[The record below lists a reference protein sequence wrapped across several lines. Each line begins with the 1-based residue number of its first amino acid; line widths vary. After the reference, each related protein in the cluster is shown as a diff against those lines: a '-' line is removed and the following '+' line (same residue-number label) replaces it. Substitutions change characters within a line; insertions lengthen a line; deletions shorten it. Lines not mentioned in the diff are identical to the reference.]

1 MSMLTFV
8 SADWVE
14 QRLDSPDFQVLDP
27 RSSIRYMA
35 GHPRNAI
42 NVSVAKARDS
52 NGRIFSAED
61 LARWLGACGVDD
73 RRTPV
78 LYDNSDG
85 RNAALLAWMLM
96 YLGRTDVH
104 LMNSFWERWVADGR
118 EAFYRPVKA
127 APQTFTARV
136 RPELRRTMSEVQQD
150 TQDGT
155 PGGPDARTARKLVD
169 LRSVDEFTGKLES
182 DPRPGHIPGAVNI
195 VWQEL
200 AGKDGNLLVPAER
213 IDELFA
219 AQGVGPQDRVVAYCK
234 TGLRAALGFL
244 ALAQMGR
251 EVALY
256 DGSYS
261 EWAQSDL
268 PVERALTE

>member
-1 MSMLTFV
+1 MLTLV

-52 NGRIFSAED
+52 DGRIFSAED

-78 LYDNSDG
+78 IYDNSDG
-85 RNAALLAWMLM
+85 RNAALLAWMLI
-96 YLGRTDVH
+96 YLGRTGVH

-118 EAFYRPVKA
+118 EAFYRPVKT
-127 APQTFTARV
+127 APRTFTARV
-136 RPELRRTMSEVQQD
+136 RPEMRRTTSEVQED
-150 TQDGT
+150 IRS
-155 PGGPDARTARKLVD
+155 GPRAKTTRKLVD
-169 LRSVDEFTGKLES
+169 LRSIDEFAGKPES

-200 AGKDGNLLVPAER
+200 AGKDGALLVTPER

-219 AQGVGPQDRVVAYCK
+219 AQGVGPQDRVVAYCR

-261 EWAQSDL
+261 EWAQSGL

>member
-14 QRLDSPDFQVLDP
+14 QRLDSPDLQVLDP

-52 NGRIFSAED
+52 GGRIFSAED
-61 LARWLGACGVDD
+61 LSRWLGACGVDD

-78 LYDNSDG
+78 IYDNSDG
-85 RNAALLAWMLM
+85 RNAALLAWILT

-104 LMNSFWERWVADGR
+104 LMNTFWERWVADGR
-118 EAFYRPVKA
+118 EAFYRPVRP
-127 APQTFTARV
+127 APQIFTARV
-136 RPELRRTMSEVQQD
+136 RPELRRSMSEVREDVQGD
-150 TQDGT
+150 VN
-155 PGGPDARTARKLVD
+155 GGAKRKLVD
-169 LRSVDEFTGKLES
+169 LRSSDEFAGKTES
-182 DPRPGHIPGAVNI
+182 DPRPGHIPSAVNI

-200 AGKDGNLLVPAER
+200 AGQDGNLLAPAAR
-213 IDELFA
+213 IEELFA

-256 DGSYS
+256 DGSYA

-268 PVERALTE
+268 PVE

>member
-1 MSMLTFV
+1 MLTFV

-96 YLGRTDVH
+96 YLGRSDVH

-127 APQTFTARV
+127 APQNFTARV
-136 RPELRRTMSEVQQD
+136 RPELRRTMSEVQRDVQD
-150 TQDGT
+150 
-155 PGGPDARTARKLVD
+155 DARGGSNGKTSRKLVD
-169 LRSVDEFTGKLES
+169 LRSVDEFAGKLES

-200 AGKDGNLLVPAER
+200 ASKDGTLLAPSER

-256 DGSYS
+256 DGSYA

-268 PVERALTE
+268 PVERALTK

>member
-1 MSMLTFV
+1 MLTFV
-8 SADWVE
+8 SSDWVE

-42 NVSVAKARDS
+42 NVSVAKSRDS
-52 NGRIFSAED
+52 NGSIFSAAD
-61 LARWLGACGVDD
+61 LARWLGTCGVDD
-73 RRTPV
+73 RRAPV
-78 LYDNSDG
+78 IYDNSDG

-104 LMNSFWERWVADGR
+104 LMSSFWERWVSDGR

-127 APQTFTARV
+127 VPQTFTARV
-136 RPELRRTMSEVQQD
+136 RRELRRTTSEVREDVQE
-150 TQDGT
+150 GA
-155 PGGPDARTARKLVD
+155 PGRANFKLVD
-169 LRSVDEFTGKLES
+169 LRSRDEFAGKLES

-200 AGKDGNLLVPAER
+200 AGKDGNPLAPPAQIEQ
-213 IDELFA
+213 LFA

-251 EVALY
+251 DVALY
-256 DGSYS
+256 DGSYA
-261 EWAQSDL
+261 EWAQSGL
-268 PVERALTE
+268 PVERASTE

>member
-1 MSMLTFV
+1 MLTFV

-14 QRLDSPDFQVLDP
+14 QRLDSPDFVVLDP
-27 RSSIRYMA
+27 RSAIRYMA

-52 NGRIFSAED
+52 SGRIFSAED

-78 LYDNSDG
+78 IYDNSDG
-85 RNAALLAWMLM
+85 RNAALLAWILM

-104 LMNSFWERWVADGR
+104 LMNTFWERWVADGR
-118 EAFYRPVKA
+118 EAFYRPVKP
-127 APQTFTARV
+127 APQTFMARV
-136 RPELRRTMSEVQQD
+136 RPELRRTLSEVQED
-150 TQDGT
+150 MRGVTK
-155 PGGPDARTARKLVD
+155 RKLVD
-169 LRSVDEFTGKLES
+169 LRGSDEFAGKTDS
-182 DPRPGHIPGAVNI
+182 DLRPGHIPGAVNI

-200 AGKDGNLLVPAER
+200 AGNDGNLLAPAAR
-213 IDELFA
+213 IEQLFA

-256 DGSYS
+256 DGSYA

-268 PVERALTE
+268 PVERTSTD

>member
-1 MSMLTFV
+1 MLTVV

-14 QRLDSPDFQVLDP
+14 QHLDSPDFVVLDP

-42 NVSVAKARDS
+42 SVSVAKVRDS

-78 LYDNSDG
+78 IYDNSDG
-85 RNAALLAWMLM
+85 RNAALLAWILM

-118 EAFYRPVKA
+118 EAFYRPVNA
-127 APQTFTARV
+127 TPQIFTARV
-136 RPELRRTMSEVQQD
+136 RPELRRTMNEVRED
-150 TQDGT
+150 VQDGA
-155 PGGPDARTARKLVD
+155 GGRANRKLVD
-169 LRSVDEFTGKLES
+169 LRSSDEFAGKLDS

-195 VWQEL
+195 VWREL
-200 AGKDGNLLVPAER
+200 AAKDGNLLAPLAHIEQ
-213 IDELFA
+213 LFA

-256 DGSYS
+256 DGSYA
-261 EWAQSDL
+261 EWAQSGL
-268 PVERALTE
+268 PVERASTK

>member
-1 MSMLTFV
+1 MLTFV

-14 QRLDSPDFQVLDP
+14 QRLDSPDVMVLDP

-52 NGRIFSAED
+52 SGRIFSAED
-61 LARWLGACGVDD
+61 LARWLGGCGVDD
-73 RRTPV
+73 RRRPV
-78 LYDNSDG
+78 VYDNSDG

-104 LMNSFWERWVADGR
+104 VMNTFWERWVADGR
-118 EAFYRPVKA
+118 EAFYRPVRPA
-127 APQTFTARV
+127 QQVFTPRV
-136 RPELRRTMSEVQQD
+136 RPELRRTLDDVQKDVQGV
-150 TQDGT
+150 TN
-155 PGGPDARTARKLVD
+155 RKLVD
-169 LRSVDEFTGKLES
+169 LRSRDEFAGKLDS

-200 AGKDGNLLVPAER
+200 AGKDGNLLAPAAR
-213 IDELFA
+213 IEELFA

-256 DGSYS
+256 DGSYA
-261 EWAQSDL
+261 EWAQSGL
-268 PVERALTE
+268 PVERASTD